1 MRDRMVHIVREI
13 EDMRERVGRDSWDP
27 CLVWEPDIVGGIAR

>member
-1 MRDRMVHIVREI
+1 
-13 EDMRERVGRDSWDP
+13 MRERVGRDSWDP